1 MEKSILD
8 NEQFD
13 FSAFINEYQSFTR
26 VTAQYPVDMAVAY
39 TRLGFLGE
47 LGEIANKYKK
57 VIRGDYKLEDIKDDL
72 SKECGDLIWYFVR
85 YLDELDYRASW
96 GFKQVGFDRV
106 NYSVLNTIEAL
117 IDEIASTFNRVPL
130 VDNHYLLQNIGILL
144 NLLCLKLDTTIVDVL
159 TQNRRKLQDR
169 LERNVI
175 KGSGD
180 NR

>member
-1 MEKSILD
+1 MER
-8 NEQFD
+8 EQFNQ
-13 FSAFINEYQSFTR
+13 FVNEYQEFTR
-26 VTAQYPVDMAVAY
+26 TTAQYPSSLAIAY

-47 LGEIANKYKK
+47 LGEVANKYKK
-57 VIRGDYKLEDIKDDL
+57 VLRGDYELDAVKEDLIAE
-72 SKECGDLIWYFVR
+72 SGDLCWYFVR

-96 GFKQVGFDRV
+96 GFKLVEFDELK
-106 NYSVLNTIEAL
+106 YSVLNRIESL

-130 VDNHYLLQNIGILL
+130 VDNHYLLQNVGILL
-144 NLLCLKLDTTIVDVL
+144 NLFCLKLDTTLVDVL
-159 TQNRRKLQDR
+159 TLNRAKLQDR